1 VQIDGIAVFTAS
13 PSVLVNNVVV
23 RDCTFTGK
31 GKIGTGF
38 GLEIGAGVGAP
49 NPSNVVATRCS
60 GQNINAAFYNQTLGS
75 PIILDHCI
83 GQNCLTGFFNTSTH
97 CQIINCCS
105 EGNTVG
111 FAAPTLALAN
121 SSFGDGVGFA
131 GVDPILTKTG
141 AAAVSNATYWNNVTF

>member
-1 VQIDGIAVFTAS
+1 
-13 PSVLVNNVVV
+13 VLVNNVVV

-31 GKIGTGF
+31 AKIGTGF

-121 SSFGDGVGFA
+121 SSFGDGAGFS
-131 GVDPILTKTG
+131 GVPASLIKTG
-141 AAAVSNATYWNNVTF
+141 AVATSNATYWSNVEF